1 MPHFNHFIAV
11 YTYSFIFLIRA
22 HIVEMAAAEV
32 NDLGQRG
39 GRESEQVA
47 AAQVSGIPVHVSSC
61 QSITRT
67 GCSYLRP
74 LLLNRC

>member
-1 MPHFNHFIAV
+1 MPHFNHCIV
-11 YTYSFIFLIRA
+11 VCIYSFIFLIRA

-47 AAQVSGIPVHVSSC
+47 AAQVSV
-61 QSITRT
+61 ITFTSRHAKALPERAAAI
-67 GCSYLRP
+67 GG
-74 LLLNRC
+74 RC